1 MDVHSGGGWVGKP
14 YVDVK
19 GGDRVKK
26 IPKKIV
32 DVLWTDTSRER
43 LLFLPISTRHARHS
57 SVESN

>member
-1 MDVHSGGGWVGKP
+1 VGKP

-26 IPKKIV
+26 YQKIV

-43 LLFLPISTRHARHS
+43 LLFLPISTRHARYS